1 MAPNRIIPI
10 IVTRAK
16 EAAKPSMPSLMLK
29 ALTKPT
35 TAKIVND
42 TIILT
47 VTDIQSPTVL
57 RYASESDMGEEKLD
71 VNLANAAGLPASP
84 FTITIK

>member
-16 EAAKPSMPSLMLK
+16 EPAKPSMPSLILK

-35 TAKIVND
+35 TAKIVNG
-42 TIILT
+42 TENTPSII
-47 VTDIQSPTVL
+47 SFEP
-57 RYASESDMGEEKLD
+57 K
-71 VNLANAAGLPASP
+71 GLPKDE
-84 FTITIK
+84 I